1 MLQMKLLPCIKQDV
15 LG

>member
-1 MLQMKLLPCIKQDV
+1 MLQMKLLPCIKQDG